1 MSRGFPLCRFFGHVA
16 ASGLGGA
23 DEYLTGVWEQLKAL
37 ENEYLRVD
45 LMVEIIMSQ
54 VPRLFGCWEG

>member
-1 MSRGFPLCRFFGHVA
+1 MATGLDVPWISQRCRFFGHVA

-23 DEYLTGVWEQLKAL
+23 DEYLTEVWEQLKAL

-54 VPRLFGCWEG
+54 VPR

>member
-1 MSRGFPLCRFFGHVA
+1 MSRGFPKGA
-16 ASGLGGA
+16 GGA
-23 DEYLTGVWEQLKAL
+23 DEYLTEVCEQLKAL

-54 VPRLFGCWEG
+54 VPR